1 MDENGINERIRELFE
16 LKTPDNKMYTSS
28 SVSKATGI
36 GRVTLDNYRTG
47 KQKPSAYNVT
57 KIADFFGVRYEWLFA
72 GRGDMYG
79 QDESSGNESASQI
92 PLSVVRMM
100 HEERMK
106 HYEENKIL
114 LEEIQKLSQ
123 TVQQQMVELKKMH
136 VQKEE
141 DAGCADVG

>member
-16 LKTPDNKMYTSS
+16 LKTPDNKTYSSS

-47 KQKPSAYNVT
+47 RQKPSAYNVT

-72 GRGDMYG
+72 GRGDMYEG
-79 QDESSGNESASQI
+79 DESSGNESASQI

-106 HYEENKIL
+106 HYEENRIL
-114 LEEIQKLSQ
+114 LDEIQKLTQ
-123 TVQQQMVELKKMH
+123 TVQEQMIELKKMNAH
-136 VQKEE
+136 QG
-141 DAGCADVG
+141 DNAGCADVG